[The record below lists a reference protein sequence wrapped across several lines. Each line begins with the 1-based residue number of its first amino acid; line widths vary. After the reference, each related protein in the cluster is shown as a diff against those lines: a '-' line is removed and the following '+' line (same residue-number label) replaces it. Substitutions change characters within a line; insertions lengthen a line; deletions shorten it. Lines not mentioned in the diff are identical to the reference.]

1 MESPV
6 ILSSLQPLN
15 RSFEFDSKLYETAGI
30 PAVIRVVSITKP
42 FARNPMI
49 LLRLR
54 NVFDPISDPRGT
66 AGEAKASLYDM
77 KGQPGNSG
85 KFREKD
91 TEVGFGMVH
100 FF

>member
-66 AGEAKASLYDM
+66 AGEAEASRAFSIC
-77 KGQPGNSG
+77 GIIPG
-85 KFREKD
+85 K
-91 TEVGFGMVH
+91 TVEVGEPRGLEV
-100 FF
+100 